1 MQPSGRPGLTVSF
14 ASLYKSSVLGVADA
28 PPISNFIKKQGWR
41 LGVGR
46 FVAGESL
53 PEVMKSVQELE
64 QRDLAAILDL
74 LGEFV
79 DTEEGAEAMTKE
91 ILSTLDGLAEREVE
105 RYMSVKPTQ
114 LGLGVSLDLAI
125 ENARRVA
132 ERAREI
138 DADICLDM
146 ENVPFVDGT
155 LDLYRAL
162 HSEGYH
168 HVSTVLQSYL
178 YRTLDDLKSLL
189 ELDPKPTIRVVKGA
203 YLEGDDVAYQDKA
216 DVDDQLREMI
226 YVGLE
231 GGAKIGIA
239 THDEAIVRESEAYV
253 RGAGLGPE
261 SYEYQFLY
269 GVKPNL
275 QKALVERGHVV
286 RIYIPYGE
294 DWYGYFSRRLAE
306 RPANMLFIARGLLG

>member
-1 MQPSGRPGLTVSF
+1 MSF
-14 ASLYKSSVLGVADA
+14 ASFYKSSVLGVADA
-28 PPISNFIKKQGWR
+28 PPVSNFIKKQGWKM
-41 LGVGR
+41 GVGR
-46 FVAGESL
+46 FVAGETL
-53 PEVMKSVQELE
+53 PDVLDSVRELE
-64 QRDLAAILDL
+64 QKDLLGILDL

-91 ILSTLDGLAEREVE
+91 ILATLDALAEKEVE

-114 LGLGVSLDLAI
+114 LGLGVSFELALK
-125 ENARRVA
+125 NARRVA

-138 DADICLDM
+138 NADICLDM

-162 HSEGYH
+162 HNEGYH

-189 ELDPKPTIRVVKGA
+189 ELDPKPTFRVVKGA
-203 YLEGDDVAYQDKA
+203 YLEGKDVAYQDKV
-216 DVDDQLREMI
+216 DVDNHLREMI
-226 YVGLE
+226 YAGLE
-231 GGAKIGIA
+231 GGAKVGIA
-239 THDEAIVRESEAYV
+239 THDEAIIRESEAFI
-253 RGAGLGPE
+253 RGAGFGPE
-261 SYEYQFLY
+261 RYEFQLLY

-306 RPANMLFIARGLLG
+306 RPANLLFVARGLLG

>member
-1 MQPSGRPGLTVSF
+1 MSF
-14 ASLYKSSVLGVADA
+14 ASLYKSGVLGVADA

-53 PEVMKSVQELE
+53 PDVLESVRELE
-64 QRDLAAILDL
+64 RKNLGAILDL

-79 DTEEGAEAMTKE
+79 DTEEGAEAMTNE
-91 ILSTLDGLAEREVE
+91 ILATLDGLAEREVE

-114 LGLGVSLDLAI
+114 LGLGVSLDLAVK
-125 ENARRVA
+125 NARRIA

-146 ENVPFVDGT
+146 ENVPYVDGT

-162 HSEGYH
+162 HKEGYH

-178 YRTLDDLKSLL
+178 YRTLDDLKGLL
-189 ELDPKPTIRVVKGA
+189 ELDPKPTVRVVKGA
-203 YLEGDDVAYQDKA
+203 YLEGDDVAYQDKT
-216 DVDDQLREMI
+216 DVDNQLREMI
-226 YVGLE
+226 YVGLG

-239 THDEAIVRESEAYV
+239 THDEAIIRESEAYV

-261 SYEYQFLY
+261 RYEYQLLY

-306 RPANMLFIARGLLG
+306 RPANMLFIAKGLLG

>member
-1 MQPSGRPGLTVSF
+1 MSF
-14 ASLYKSSVLGVADA
+14 ASLYKNSVLGVADA
-28 PPISNFIKKQGWR
+28 PPVSNFIKKQGWR

-53 PEVMKSVQELE
+53 PEVLESVREL
-64 QRDLAAILDL
+64 QDKDLGAILDL

-79 DTEEGAEAMTKE
+79 DTEEGAEAMTQE
-91 ILSTLDGLAEREVE
+91 ILATLDGLAEREVE

-125 ENARRVA
+125 RNARRIA
-132 ERAREI
+132 ERAKEM

-146 ENVPFVDGT
+146 ENIDYVDGT
-155 LDLYRAL
+155 LDLYKAL
-162 HSEGYH
+162 HREGHH

-178 YRTLDDLKSLL
+178 YRTMDDLKGLL
-189 ELDPKPTIRVVKGA
+189 ELDPKPVIRVVKGA

-216 DVDDQLREMI
+216 DVDKQLREMI

-239 THDEAIVRESEAYV
+239 THDEAIIRESEAYV

-261 SYEYQFLY
+261 RYEYQFLY

-275 QKALVERGHVV
+275 QEKLVERGHVV

-306 RPANMLFIARGLLG
+306 RPANMLFIAKGLLG

>member
-1 MQPSGRPGLTVSF
+1 MSF
-14 ASLYKSSVLGVADA
+14 ASVYKSSVLGVADA
-28 PPISNFIKKQGWR
+28 PPVSNFIKKQGWR

-53 PEVMKSVQELE
+53 TDVLGSVRELQQKDLKS
-64 QRDLAAILDL
+64 ILDL

-79 DTEEGAEAMTKE
+79 DTEEGAEAMTRE
-91 ILSTLDGLAEREVE
+91 ILATLDGLEGEEVE

-114 LGLGVSLDLAI
+114 LGLGVSLELALK
-125 ENARRVA
+125 NARRVA

-146 ENVPFVDGT
+146 ENVPYVDGT
-155 LDLYRAL
+155 LDLYKAL
-162 HSEGYH
+162 HNEGYH

-178 YRTLDDLKSLL
+178 YRTLDDLKGLL
-189 ELDPKPTIRVVKGA
+189 ELDPKPTVRVVKGA
-203 YLEGDDVAYQDKA
+203 YLEGDDVAYQDKI
-216 DVDDQLREMI
+216 DVDNQLREMI
-226 YVGLE
+226 YVGLG

-239 THDEAIVRESEAYV
+239 THDEAIIRESEAYI

-261 SYEYQFLY
+261 RYEYQFLY
-269 GVKPNL
+269 GVKPTL

-306 RPANMLFIARGLLG
+306 RPANLLFVARGLLG

>member
-1 MQPSGRPGLTVSF
+1 MSF
-14 ASLYKSSVLGVADA
+14 ASMYKSSVLGVADA

-53 PEVMKSVQELE
+53 SEVMDSVRELE
-64 QRDLAAILDL
+64 NRDLAAILDL

-91 ILSTLDGLAEREVE
+91 ILATLDGLAEREVE

-125 ENARRVA
+125 KNARRIA

-146 ENVPFVDGT
+146 ENVEYVDGT
-155 LDLYRAL
+155 LDLYKAL
-162 HSEGYH
+162 HNEGYH

-178 YRTLDDLKSLL
+178 YRTMDDLKGLL
-189 ELDPKPTIRVVKGA
+189 ALDPKPVIRVVKGA

-216 DVDDQLREMI
+216 DVDKQLREMI
-226 YVGLE
+226 FVGLE

-239 THDEAIVRESEAYV
+239 THDEAIIRESEAYI

-261 SYEYQFLY
+261 RYEYQFLY

-275 QKALVERGHVV
+275 QEKLIKRGHVV

-306 RPANMLFIARGLLG
+306 RPANMLFIAKGLLG

>member
-1 MQPSGRPGLTVSF
+1 
-14 ASLYKSSVLGVADA
+14 
-28 PPISNFIKKQGWR
+28 
-41 LGVGR
+41 
-46 FVAGESL
+46 
-53 PEVMKSVQELE
+53 
-64 QRDLAAILDL
+64 
-74 LGEFV
+74 
-79 DTEEGAEAMTKE
+79 MTQE
-91 ILSTLDGLAEREVE
+91 ILATLDGLAEREVE

-125 ENARRVA
+125 RNARRIA
-132 ERAREI
+132 ERAKEM

-146 ENVPFVDGT
+146 ENIDYVDGT
-155 LDLYRAL
+155 LDLYKAL
-162 HSEGYH
+162 HREGHH

-178 YRTLDDLKSLL
+178 YRTMDDLKGLL
-189 ELDPKPTIRVVKGA
+189 ELDPKPVIRVVKGA

-216 DVDDQLREMI
+216 DVDKQLREMI

-239 THDEAIVRESEAYV
+239 THDEAIIRESEAYV

-261 SYEYQFLY
+261 RYEYQFLY

-275 QKALVERGHVV
+275 QEKLVERGHVV

-306 RPANMLFIARGLLG
+306 RPANMLFIAKGLLG

>member
-1 MQPSGRPGLTVSF
+1 MSF
-14 ASLYKSSVLGVADA
+14 ASLYKSGVLGVADA

-53 PEVMKSVQELE
+53 PDVLESVRELE
-64 QRDLAAILDL
+64 RKDLGAILDL

-79 DTEEGAEAMTKE
+79 DTEEGAEAMTNE
-91 ILSTLDGLAEREVE
+91 ILATLDGLAEREVE

-114 LGLGVSLDLAI
+114 LGLGVSLDLAVK
-125 ENARRVA
+125 NARRIA

-146 ENVPFVDGT
+146 ENVTYVDGT

-162 HSEGYH
+162 HKEGYH

-189 ELDPKPTIRVVKGA
+189 ELDPKPTVRVVKGA
-203 YLEGDDVAYQDKA
+203 YLEGEDVAYQDKT
-216 DVDDQLREMI
+216 DVDKQLREMI

-239 THDEAIVRESEAYV
+239 THDEAIIRESEAYV

-261 SYEYQFLY
+261 RYEYQLLY

-275 QKALVERGHVV
+275 QKALVERGHIV

-306 RPANMLFIARGLLG
+306 RPANMLFIAKGLLG

>member
-1 MQPSGRPGLTVSF
+1 MSF
-14 ASLYKSSVLGVADA
+14 ASVYKSSVLGVADA
-28 PPISNFIKKQGWR
+28 PPVSNFIKKQGWR

-53 PEVMKSVQELE
+53 TDVLGSVRELQRKDLKS
-64 QRDLAAILDL
+64 ILDL

-79 DTEEGAEAMTKE
+79 DTEEGAEAMTRE
-91 ILSTLDGLAEREVE
+91 ILATLDGLEGEEVE

-114 LGLGVSLDLAI
+114 LGLGVSLELALK
-125 ENARRVA
+125 NARRVA

-146 ENVPFVDGT
+146 ENVPYVDGT
-155 LDLYRAL
+155 LDLYKAL
-162 HSEGYH
+162 HNEGYH

-178 YRTLDDLKSLL
+178 YRTLDDLKGLL
-189 ELDPKPTIRVVKGA
+189 ELDPKPTVRVVKGA
-203 YLEGDDVAYQDKA
+203 YLEGDDVAYQDKI
-216 DVDDQLREMI
+216 DVDNQLREMI
-226 YVGLE
+226 YVGLG

-239 THDEAIVRESEAYV
+239 THDEAIIRESEAYI

-261 SYEYQFLY
+261 RYEYQFLY
-269 GVKPNL
+269 GVKPTL

-306 RPANMLFIARGLLG
+306 RPANLLFVARGLLG